1 MGRNVESWL
10 LSRRSSKISPAAT
23 RPAVVEAVEPRR
35 LLSGTVHYT
44 TKFADGNFAPANWKI
59 IPVTVGSGGAQ
70 TAARAV
76 KGGHPGAY
84 RIVYNT
90 VYTATGGVGSV
101 MYGFNEY
108 KKGSY
113 NPAKKGA
120 ITSINYSE
128 DSLLISGFGQGQATG
143 AAVIQ
148 NGVVYFDTGLVT
160 PNRSWTH
167 QAQKSITAANF
178 TASDLKS
185 HPDFSQTGAPMTF
198 GFYRANS
205 AGSQYTIVAAI
216 DNFSLTIK
224 SAKTIPKP
232 TKK

>member
-1 MGRNVESWL
+1 MGWSLGRL
-10 LSRRSSKISPAAT
+10 LASCRPSTASSRAGT
-23 RPAVVEAVEPRR
+23 RAVVEAVEPRR

-44 TKFADGNFAPANWKI
+44 TKFVDGNFATANWKI
-59 IPVTVGSGGAQ
+59 IPVIVGSGGAQ
-70 TAARAV
+70 TAARAA

-108 KKGSY
+108 KKGAY

-120 ITSINYSE
+120 ITSIAYSE

-148 NGVVYFDTGLVT
+148 NGVVYFDTGLIT

-167 QAQKSITAANF
+167 QKQVNLTASNF

-185 HPDFSQTGAPMTF
+185 HPDFSQTAAPMIF

-205 AGSQYTIVAAI
+205 AGSQYSITAAI

-224 SAKTIPKP
+224 SSKTVK
-232 TKK
+232 